1 LQAQIFS
8 GKKVLALAMNF
19 GTFYIFSAVRQLG
32 SFYSALSLAPN
43 VGYNKVEKNDTVGK
57 DFFRATFLTIFLCI
71 STVICK
77 PIADK

>member
-43 VGYNKVEKNDTVGK
+43 VMQHCNPLP
-57 DFFRATFLTIFLCI
+57 FRF
-71 STVICK
+71 
-77 PIADK
+77 DK

>member
-32 SFYSALSLAPN
+32 SFYSALSLAP
-43 VGYNKVEKNDTVGK
+43 K
-57 DFFRATFLTIFLCI
+57 R
-71 STVICK
+71 
-77 PIADK
+77 

>member
-32 SFYSALSLAPN
+32 GFYSALSLAPN
-43 VGYNKVEKNDTVGK
+43 VMPHAIKKNRPAEIELPT
-57 DFFRATFLTIFLCI
+57 ATSKF
-71 STVICK
+71 
-77 PIADK
+77 